1 MENVHNMAPES
12 PLNEVVVETIDS
24 PQDVRVHVD
33 AGRQSACPVAEPPP
47 TRELCITRVP
57 RSQPASRIVCHAR
70 CSRPVHHDDD
80 SDEDLD
86 DDDLDE
92 ENDDDH
98 NDHNNHHQQQQQHHQ
113 QQHHQHH
120 HHHQNNRGHQHQ
132 QHHQNQHHQAH
143 HHQQHHQNQHHPHQQ
158 QQQQH
163 HHQNADRSPVES
175 NGGGSRR
182 GVGGTVVVRGGCGGG
197 GGGGSSVI
205 VEDAKPPESTITV
218 IVHHPDDERASRSS
232 RLNTRHSVSVAGMIE
247 AQDYHRGSGSGNN
260 SVLQLHHQQQ
270 QQQQQQQPEPT
281 YQTLTSV
288 NGRMSP
294 PGYSPNSSYAT
305 LTPLQPLPPIST
317 MSDKFVY
324 GHSNN
329 VSGSFTVMQN
339 NIGGMGMVVNS
350 PYTYEKLGMH
360 SPNHYSPTHM
370 HHMPQQQGSPISP
383 QSASYSQNGGGGG
396 GGGGLNS
403 PQKSMSSPNSCY
415 DSPYT
420 QIGPGGRSGGG
431 NAMHSPDMSQNSGSL
446 HSPPM
451 SSYGGTTTL
460 SNVNGLT
467 TITPHPGRGGGGGVV
482 VSPRHSPS
490 LVIHPIIQPQ
500 EVVVTTS
507 SPSPPDH
514 SQRMQMM
521 HQQQLQQQ
529 QTTLIKTQSIT
540 TTTTV
545 LVQNASSA
553 SGSNGSGSDME
564 EINTKELAQ
573 RISAEL
579 KRYSIPQAIFAQRVL
594 CRSQGTLSDLL
605 RNPKPW
611 SKLKSGRETFRRMWK
626 WLQEPEF
633 QRMSALRL
641 AGTHDDSSSNLGQ
654 DLEGMLLAENGLQ
667 NVTSPNVGNYINNM
681 VAQIPLQNP
690 PCKRK
695 EESQPIIPDH
705 STAPKKPRLVFTD
718 LQRRTLQAI
727 FKETKRPSKEMQ
739 VTIARQLGLE
749 PTTVGNF
756 FMNARRRSMDKWK
769 DEDPKVIAASNHHQ
783 DDIVVNMQTGTHMGN
798 HQSEVL

>member
-1 MENVHNMAPES
+1 MDNVHNMAPES
-12 PLNEVVVETIDS
+12 PLNEVTVETIDS
-24 PQDVRVHVD
+24 PQDVRAHVD

-57 RSQPASRIVCHAR
+57 RSQPTSRIVCHAR
-70 CSRPVHHDDD
+70 CSRPVQHDDD
-80 SDEDLD
+80 SEDDLD
-86 DDDLDE
+86 DDDLDD

-98 NDHNNHHQQQQQHHQ
+98 NNHHRQ
-113 QQHHQHH
+113 
-120 HHHQNNRGHQHQ
+120 HHQNNRDHQH
-132 QHHQNQHHQAH
+132 H
-143 HHQQHHQNQHHPHQQ
+143 

-163 HHQNADRSPVES
+163 HHQNQHHQTHHHQHHHQNQHHTHLQQQQQQHHIQHTDRSPIES

-197 GGGGSSVI
+197 GGGSGGGGGGGGTGGVI
-205 VEDAKPPESTITV
+205 VEDGKPPESTITV
-218 IVHHPDDERASRSS
+218 IVHHPDEERANRSA
-232 RLNTRHSVSVAGMIE
+232 RLNPRHSVSVAGMIE
-247 AQDYHRGSGSGNN
+247 SQEYHRGGSSGAGNN

-270 QQQQQQQPEPT
+270 QQQQSEPT

-350 PYTYEKLGMH
+350 PYTYDKMGMH
-360 SPNHYSPTHM
+360 SPNHYSPTNM
-370 HHMPQQQGSPISP
+370 HHMPPQQSSPISP
-383 QSASYSQNGGGGG
+383 QSASYSQNGGGG

-420 QIGPGGRSGGG
+420 QIGPNGRSGTS
-431 NAMHSPDMSQNSGSL
+431 NAMHSPDLSQNSGSL
-446 HSPPM
+446 HSPPI

-467 TITPHPGRGGGGGVV
+467 TITPHPGRSTGGVV

-521 HQQQLQQQ
+521 HQQQQQQQQQHQQQQLQQQ

-553 SGSNGSGSDME
+553 TGSNASGSDME

-641 AGTHDDSSSNLGQ
+641 ADESSSNLGQ
-654 DLEGMLLAENGLQ
+654 ELEGMLLVENGLQ
-667 NVTSPNVGNYINNM
+667 NVSTPTVGSYINNM
-681 VAQIPLQNP
+681 T

-695 EESQPIIPDH
+695 EDSQPIVPDH
-705 STAPKKPRLVFTD
+705 SSAPKKPRLVFTD

-769 DEDPKVIAASNHHQ
+769 DEDPKAIAASNHHQ
-783 DDIVVNMQTGTHMGN
+783 DDMVVNMQTGTHMGN